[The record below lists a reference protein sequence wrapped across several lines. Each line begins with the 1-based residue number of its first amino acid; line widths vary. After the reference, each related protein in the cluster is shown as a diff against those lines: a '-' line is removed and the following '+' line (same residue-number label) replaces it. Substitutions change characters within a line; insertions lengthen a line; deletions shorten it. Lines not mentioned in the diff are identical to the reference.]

1 MCPNQTQSFYYK
13 KNSFRLKLVTN
24 VSVFFSVRERP
35 EVTHQC
41 VLKIQLVFLLEKNL
55 LICILVNALPHVFAE
70 NSNTTGLTGK
80 EKLSRHKTN
89 LVS

>member
-1 MCPNQTQSFYYK
+1 M
-13 KNSFRLKLVTN
+13 
-24 VSVFFSVRERP
+24 
-35 EVTHQC
+35 HQC

-70 NSNTTGLTGK
+70 NSTTTGFTGK
-80 EKLSRHKTN
+80 KKFSRHKTN